1 MDPVTV
7 TAAIFFAI
15 FLTELFN
22 HNYKGL
28 PVLTIAGFFCVL
40 LVAMVQQMGLYG
52 TAWLL
57 VASPFLFLIGS
68 IMIRDRRIEIS
79 ESKTLKPAP
88 APAENKFACA
98 PYFL

>member
-7 TAAIFFAI
+7 TTAIFFAI
-15 FLTELFN
+15 FLTDLFN
-22 HNYKGL
+22 GNYKAL
-28 PVLTIAGFFCVL
+28 PVLAVAGFFCVL

-57 VASPFLFLIGS
+57 VASPFLFLLGS
-68 IMIRDRRIEIS
+68 IMIRDRRIQIS

-88 APAENKFACA
+88 APAQNKYACA
-98 PYFL
+98 PYFM

>member
-22 HNYKGL
+22 NNYKIL
-28 PVLTIAGFFCVL
+28 PVLTVAGFFCVL

-52 TAWLL
+52 IAWLL
-57 VASPFLFLIGS
+57 VASPFLVLIGS
-68 IMIRDRRIEIS
+68 TMIRDRRIEIS

-88 APAENKFACA
+88 APNKYACA